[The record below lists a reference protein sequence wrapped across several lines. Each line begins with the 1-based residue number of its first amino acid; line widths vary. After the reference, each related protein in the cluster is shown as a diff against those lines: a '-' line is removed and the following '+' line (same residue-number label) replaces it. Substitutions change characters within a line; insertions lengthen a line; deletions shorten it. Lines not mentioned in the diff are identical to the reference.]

1 MDFIV
6 GDLVR
11 AKWKFGRVGEPIP
24 VLPRD
29 EVPQFYKGK
38 PVQRSV
44 YAIGTGMITST
55 ATERI
60 ICLSRSGSE
69 EHQEEYEV
77 TFTDGGREW
86 LPQDCLTA
94 IVPKKE
100 EEKSE

>member
-11 AKWKFGRVGEPIP
+11 AKWTFGPIGEPIS

-38 PVQRSV
+38 PVQRSLAI
-44 YAIGTGMITST
+44 AIGTGMINST
-55 ATERI
+55 AMKRTSYWDED
-60 ICLSRSGSE
+60 E
-69 EHQEEYEV
+69 QVKEYEV
-77 TFTDGGREW
+77 TFTDGDREW

-94 IVPKKE
+94 IVPKTEE
-100 EEKSE
+100 EEK

>member
-11 AKWKFGRVGEPIP
+11 AKYTFGPVGEPIS

-38 PVQRSV
+38 PVQPPDELV
-44 YAIGTGMITST
+44 AIGIGMITST
-55 ATERI
+55 AMKRT
-60 ICLSRSGSE
+60 SYWGGSE
-69 EHQEEYEV
+69 EHQEQYEV
-77 TFTDGGREW
+77 TFTAGDREW

-94 IVPKKE
+94 IVPKTEE
-100 EEKSE
+100 EEK

>member
-11 AKWKFGRVGEPIP
+11 AKWKFGPVGEPIP

-55 ATERI
+55 AMERT
-60 ICLSRSGSE
+60 RHWDGSE

-94 IVPKKE
+94 IVSKKE